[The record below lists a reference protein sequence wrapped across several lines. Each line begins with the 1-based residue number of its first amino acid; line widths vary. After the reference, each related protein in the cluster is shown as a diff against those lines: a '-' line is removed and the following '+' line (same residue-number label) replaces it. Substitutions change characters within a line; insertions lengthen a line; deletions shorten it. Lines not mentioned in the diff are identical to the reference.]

1 MRKALNP
8 FDDEDDDDAVVGISD
23 EGENE
28 DIFHDTYQGPLPSA
42 PFPATQRRVAPL
54 NFDNP
59 FDQVEDPALTFD
71 PSPTRHTSTFV
82 SPLESALMEDVD
94 SPAKNTGYSTF
105 SSYHNAIPLVPH
117 RGHHHD
123 FEEVEEDEITEGSA
137 LLGPPATMSYTQP
150 AHTTATPGRNRI
162 PVEIDTSSPAA
173 DRRRSSSAIGKRRA
187 MNKKQK
193 VVLKELA
200 SGENDEFTMDYKY
213 ILLEDLGTAS
223 SWVVLLLPYVAF
235 FLALLLESSKG
246 LKVTTIGPLAANQS
260 CPTPFTEAESISS
273 LPLMMACHT
282 SFDNRMVDRGSSNSK
297 AGNDNNLH
305 ASSYTGVV
313 FDSGALAP
321 IPVLSTDF
329 IGDIDFQGLSSRA
342 VALVSKGVVEI
353 SVLVSQQLEASTN
366 DPRVAPQ
373 WSLTFSSPPKT
384 LTVACRENDD
394 GQWYCRS
401 PRSVDVVFS
410 MPDSA
415 VYGGG
420 HLRVNVFFSLR
431 PPVEYS
437 ENTKD
442 TILFVDKQE
451 DESTLESADVADF
464 GVDLLLELVT
474 SSAYTFEH
482 MSPLAMKVD
491 TGMRLGTFLAS
502 LCFIIYWCNSMR
514 ISPIFSCCARKD
526 GEPFFRQESPWPVD
540 HSHI

>member
-1 MRKALNP
+1 MRKAINP
-8 FDDEDDDDAVVGISD
+8 FDDEDTEDVVVNISD
-23 EGENE
+23 HGESE
-28 DIFHDTYQGPLPSA
+28 DIFHDTQQGPLPPHSSHLL
-42 PFPATQRRVAPL
+42 PPPTQRRIAPL

-82 SPLESALMEDVD
+82 SPLESALMDDAD

-105 SSYHNAIPLVPH
+105 STYHNATPLVPH

-137 LLGPPATMSYTQP
+137 LLIPAATNSYTRP
-150 AHTTATPGRNRI
+150 PSTPGRNRI

-173 DRRRSSSAIGKRRA
+173 DRRRSSSAIGTRRA
-187 MNKKQK
+187 INTKQNI
-193 VVLKELA
+193 VLKELA

-246 LKVTTIGPLAANQS
+246 LKVTTVGPLAANQTS
-260 CPTPFTEAESISS
+260 CPTPYVEDEALSS
-273 LPLMMACHT
+273 APLMMPCHT
-282 SFDNRMVDRGSSNSK
+282 SFNNRMIYRGTSN
-297 AGNDNNLH
+297 AMTGLDNNLQ
-305 ASSYTGVV
+305 AATYSGVM
-313 FDSGALAP
+313 FDSGALPP

-329 IGDIDFQGLSSRA
+329 IGDIDFQGISSET
-342 VALVSKGVVEI
+342 VSLVSNGVVEI
-353 SVLVSQQLEASTN
+353 SVLVLQQQESN
-366 DPRVAPQ
+366 SKDPQIVPQ
-373 WSLTFSSPPKT
+373 WTPTFSSAPKT
-384 LTVACRENDD
+384 LTVACRENED

-420 HLRVNVFFSLR
+420 QLRVNVFFSLGL
-431 PPVEYS
+431 PVGNSSKELIGFV
-437 ENTKD
+437 NKKD
-442 TILFVDKQE
+442 DRFADGDK
-451 DESTLESADVADF
+451 
-464 GVDLLLELVT
+464 DLLLELVAGST
-474 SSAYTFEH
+474 YTFEH

-502 LCFIIYWCNSMR
+502 LSFVIYWCNSMR
-514 ISPIFSCCARKD
+514 IAPIFSCCTRKE
-526 GEPFFRQESPWPVD
+526 GKTLLKTKSPFA
-540 HSHI
+540 H